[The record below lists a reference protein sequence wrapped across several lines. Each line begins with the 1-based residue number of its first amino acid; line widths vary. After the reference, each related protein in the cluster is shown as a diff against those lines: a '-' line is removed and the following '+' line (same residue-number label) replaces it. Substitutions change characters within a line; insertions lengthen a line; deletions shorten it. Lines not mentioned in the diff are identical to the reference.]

1 MILGTGLFMREIKS
15 IIFAMVKIRIKRN
28 EAGEGINLNFY
39 NVTFSIWIRPLEI
52 MIDINIVKYVL
63 ND

>member
-15 IIFAMVKIRIKRN
+15 IIFAMVKIKIKRN

-52 MIDINIVKYVL
+52 MIDILIL
-63 ND
+63 LSMF